1 MSEPCFLTMDDV
13 LHHHEQALLRHGGK
27 IGAPGL
33 NLVESALHAPT
44 NRFLYEGEGWS
55 DREGVAQ
62 LAATYWVH
70 LALAHGFADGNKRVG
85 FACFLDF
92 LHRNGYDV
100 GFDDR
105 EATRVGLAIAARTIS
120 RDEVA
125 RCLYPHLIPA

>member
-1 MSEPCFLTMDDV
+1 MDDV

-27 IGAPGL
+27 IGAAGL

-44 NRFLYEGEGWS
+44 NRYLYEGSNWGE
-55 DREGVAQ
+55 REGTAE

-85 FACFLDF
+85 FACFLDY
-92 LHRNGYDV
+92 LHRNGYEIA
-100 GFDDR
+100 FDDA
-105 EATRVGLAIAARTIS
+105 EATRLGLSIAARSIT

-125 RCLYPHLIPA
+125 RCLAPFLVPA